1 MAVVISFLAKL
12 GGRGV
17 SDYILVNLIL
27 LSIVGPI
34 TSIVIYVIKFK
45 PNYITVIVCIL
56 YMSATPVFAFQI
68 VYSINVITTATKY
81 YNSDIWIMTRAYT
94 KL

>member
-34 TSIVIYVIKFK
+34 TSIVVYVIKFK

-56 YMSATPVFAFQI
+56 YM
-68 VYSINVITTATKY
+68 
-81 YNSDIWIMTRAYT
+81 
-94 KL
+94 